1 MNKYLFT
8 LLMITPLVSSG
19 QFIKGDKFIGGTFR
33 LSSQT
38 PTKSDQSSTYEVK
51 GFSIYPTM
59 GFLLNEKFAIGGQIG
74 YSYLNTVYNKNQSSE
89 SKYNSERFSLG
100 LISRRYFSISDKFI
114 FSINGQVN
122 FDRGTETNT
131 NSTSESKNQ
140 NYQIWVSLEPC
151 FIFFPSPKWGLE
163 TSIGSIS
170 YSYSRNLSTDLGQN
184 YFNLNYGTINLGLFY
199 YFRKVN

>member
-1 MNKYLFT
+1 MNKWLFT
-8 LLMITPLVSSG
+8 LFMITPLLTSG
-19 QFIKGDKFIGGTFR
+19 QFVKGDKFIGGTFR

-38 PTKSDQSSTYEVK
+38 PAKSNQISTYEVK

-59 GFLLNEKFAIGGQIG
+59 GFLLNENFAIGGQIG
-74 YSYLNTVYNKNQSSE
+74 YSYLNTVYNIDQSFE
-89 SKYNSERFSLG
+89 SRYNSKGFSLG
-100 LISRRYFSISDKFI
+100 FISRRYFSISDKFV

-122 FDRGTETNT
+122 FDRGAETNSNT
-131 NSTSESKNQ
+131 TAESKTQ
-140 NYQIWVSLEPC
+140 NYQIWVNLEPS

-170 YSYSRNLSTDLGQN
+170 YRYSRNLSTDLGQH
-184 YFNLNYGTINLGLFY
+184 YFNLTYGTINLGLFY